1 MNPIVFLFVLV
12 FGGSMAA
19 SAVKIV
25 NQSDEAL
32 VETLGKYSGKKLTPG
47 LNFVVP
53 VMDKVVFKQT
63 IRERVL
69 DVPPQSCITRDN
81 VSISV
86 DAVVYWR
93 IVDLEKAYYKV
104 ENLQSAMVN
113 LVLTQ
118 IRAEMGK
125 LELDET
131 FTARSE
137 INELL
142 LRELD
147 ISTDPWGVKVTRVEL
162 RDIVPSKAVLDSME
176 LQMAA
181 ERRKRAAVLTSEG
194 ERESAV
200 NTARGRAES
209 EILAAEAGQ
218 KATVLDAEAQ
228 QKTIVLKAQALRQE
242 AVLKAQAT
250 SEAMQII
257 ADKLKSDPQAA
268 NALQFLLAQ
277 QYLQVG
283 QQIGASDSSKVMF
296 MDPRTIPATLE
307 GMKAIVGDVAAIATQ
322 HLQQGRPVEDLR
334 DRQPHPKF
342 SDDPTPDLP
351 AGSPVRI
358 GLWGLVGLASM
369 AAIASLVWT
378 VWLAVGS

>member
-1 MNPIVFLFVLV
+1 MPPSPTNQIHPLEEAHMDGIVFLFLLA
-12 FGGSMAA
+12 FGGSVAA
-19 SAVKIV
+19 STIKIV

-32 VETLGKYSGKKLTPG
+32 VETLGRYNGKKLTPG
-47 LNFVVP
+47 LNFVMP
-53 VMDKVVFKQT
+53 MMDKVVFKQT

-69 DVPPQSCITRDN
+69 DIPPQSCITRDN
-81 VSISV
+81 VSITV

-93 IVDLEKAYYKV
+93 IVDIEKAYYKV

-118 IRAEMGK
+118 IRSEMGK

-137 INELL
+137 INETL

-162 RDIVPSKAVLDSME
+162 RDIIPSKAVQESME

-181 ERRKRAAVLTSEG
+181 ERRKRAAILTSEG

-200 NTARGRAES
+200 NSARGRADS
-209 EILAAEAGQ
+209 DVLAAEARQ
-218 KATVLDAEAQ
+218 KAAILDAEAQ
-228 QKTIVLKAQALRQE
+228 QKTIVLKAQAMRQE

-257 ADKLKSDPQAA
+257 ADKLRSDPKAES
-268 NALQFLLAQ
+268 ALQFLLAQ
-277 QYLQVG
+277 NYLQMG
-283 QQIGASDSSKVMF
+283 QEIGSSDSSKVMF

-307 GMKAIVGDVAAIATQ
+307 GMKAIVGPYTP
-322 HLQQGRPVEDLR
+322 QGV
-334 DRQPHPKF
+334 
-342 SDDPTPDLP
+342 
-351 AGSPVRI
+351 SPSRKP
-358 GLWGLVGLASM
+358 LS
-369 AAIASLVWT
+369 
-378 VWLAVGS
+378 